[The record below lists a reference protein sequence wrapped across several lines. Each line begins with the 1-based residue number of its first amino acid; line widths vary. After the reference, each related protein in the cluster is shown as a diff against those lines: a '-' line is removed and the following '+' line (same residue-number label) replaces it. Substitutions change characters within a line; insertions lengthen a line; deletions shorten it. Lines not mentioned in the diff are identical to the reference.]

1 MLHIDK
7 FKINLRKIIS
17 FKNKN
22 KNKNENQN
30 IKFTFNDNKQKVKS
44 LDNSTIKSVDI
55 SFNDMELKW
64 IENY

>member
-1 MLHIDK
+1 MLQIDK

-22 KNKNENQN
+22 KNQN
-30 IKFTFNDNKQKVKS
+30 IKFTSNDNKQKVKS
-44 LDNSTIKSVDI
+44 SDNTIESVAI

>member
-1 MLHIDK
+1 MLQIDK

-22 KNKNENQN
+22 KNQN

-44 LDNSTIKSVDI
+44 LDNNTIKSVDI